1 MNEKEILKE
10 FDDKYKD
17 MYGGLFV
24 FDANLRPIQDEV
36 KQSLSDLINQAEKE
50 IAIAYNEG
58 YNKAV
63 KKYVA
68 EKKEARIDIRTE
80 FIKEFC
86 NDHNEKVR
94 WIGGVALSEE
104 HLLDKILEFFN
115 NQLKENLNE

>member
-68 EKKEARIDIRTE
+68 EKKEAVNDIKKYRCLE
-80 FIKEFC
+80 CLESLELDEC
-86 NDHNEKVR
+86 PA
-94 WIGGVALSEE
+94 IGCYYKL
-104 HLLDKILEFFN
+104 
-115 NQLKENLNE
+115 

>member
-1 MNEKEILKE
+1 MNGKEILKE

-86 NDHNEKVR
+86 NDHNEDVR
-94 WIGGVALSEE
+94 WIRSVALSEE

-115 NQLKENLNE
+115 NQLKEKE

>member
-1 MNEKEILKE
+1 MNKQKKLKE
-10 FDDKYKD
+10 FDNRFTYFKEV
-17 MYGGLFV
+17 MGPQFEPAV
-24 FDANLRPIQDEV
+24 SCHEV
-36 KQSLSDLINQAEKE
+36 KQFISDLINQAEKE

-86 NDHNEKVR
+86 NDHNEDVR
-94 WIGGVALSEE
+94 WIRSVALSEE

-115 NQLKENLNE
+115 NQLKEKE

>member
-63 KKYVA
+63 KKYVS
-68 EKKEARIDIRTE
+68 EKKDI
-80 FIKEFC
+80 
-86 NDHNEKVR
+86 
-94 WIGGVALSEE
+94 
-104 HLLDKILEFFN
+104 ILELEKCIDFSCNSDGSFTPEKPFN
-115 NQLKENLNE
+115 STRDVIIEVCRLITKLKGVN